1 MKKTIIGIV
10 FLITGIYLVDTSH
23 NFAYQ
28 LMPSLASWSPKVGRY
43 WTAVF
48 RSRVWIFYLVGIL
61 FLVFG
66 ILVLLREFILEIK
79 SESLK

>member
-10 FLITGIYLVDTSH
+10 FLITGVYLVDRSH

-48 RSRVWIFYLVGIL
+48 RTRVWIFYLVGIL
-61 FLVFG
+61 FVVFG
-66 ILVLLREFILEIK
+66 TFVLLREFILELK
-79 SESLK
+79 SENLK